1 MKFQGQIP
9 NHEEAFYTHLFLPIV
24 WLKRGLESIQK
35 YINNV
40 IWSELIAG
48 ESLDNDFFNL
58 ILFTVF
64 CLLSIA
70 TYRFQH
76 YQVQIILI
84 CSIIWYLDKIFTQNK
99 YFNSQKKT
107 ITSLVHTKDGNVS
120 WTMISP
126 QGETR
131 QLRFHENNINYIQ
144 IKYIVIVGGAFKE
157 TIANA
162 WQVAV
167 CLNDEQRLLMY
178 EDLNSSDA
186 INHAIALADYFHI
199 QIGFANSDGY
209 TNYASQDINS
219 IINRHDKLSRKII
232 GNNSIKLTKTAQ
244 NWHIYFYW
252 TINNSWKFFGKV
264 LHDSGFLLFVLIISR
279 FMSRFGEMLDQM
291 IAYYKAEQ
299 VIYLNF
305 NGILGVFTNLQLSMN
320 DWLGIIS
327 AIALIIIRG
336 AQISQSKHIY
346 IDKHHLKGVINKLRM
361 PIMTTV
367 NVREVHQFNLN
378 DIQGVIFIKKPEPLF
393 MIYDRQ
399 QALEISD
406 LFQEKDYKS
415 LLNNSEDAIAYFKNK

>member
-9 NHEEAFYTHLFLPIV
+9 NHDEAFYTNFLLPIV

-48 ESLDNDFFNL
+48 ETLDNDFLNF
-58 ILFTVF
+58 ILFIVF

-76 YQVQIILI
+76 YHIQIIFI
-84 CSIIWYLDKIFTQNK
+84 CSIIWYLDKIFTQQR
-99 YFNSQKKT
+99 YFNSKKKT
-107 ITSLVHTKDGNVS
+107 ITSLVHTKDGNVAWS
-120 WTMISP
+120 MTSS

-131 QLRFHENNINYIQ
+131 QLKFHENNINYIH
-144 IKYIVIVGGAFKE
+144 IKSIVFVGGAFKE
-157 TIANA
+157 PIANA
-162 WQVAV
+162 WQVAI
-167 CLNDEQRLLMY
+167 CLNDDQKLLMY
-178 EDLNSSDA
+178 EEFSSIDA
-186 INHAIALADYFHI
+186 INHALELADHFNIYLKFDD
-199 QIGFANSDGY
+199 SEGY
-209 TNYASQDINS
+209 TNYTDQDIHT
-219 IINRHDKLSRKII
+219 IINSPDKLSRKIV
-232 GNNSIKLTKTAQ
+232 GSNSIKLTKTAK

-279 FMSRFGEMLDQM
+279 FMSRFGEMLDTM

-305 NGILGVFTNLQLSMN
+305 NGILGVFTNPQLSVN
-320 DWLGIIS
+320 DWLGIMS

-346 IDKHHLKGVINKLRM
+346 IDKHQLKGIVNKLRL

-367 NVREVHQFNLN
+367 KAKEVHHFNLH
-378 DIQGVIFIKKPEPLF
+378 DVKGVVFIKKPEPLF
-393 MIYDRQ
+393 LIYDRK

-406 LFQEKDYKS
+406 LFQEKDYRS
-415 LLNNSEDAIAYFKNK
+415 LLNNTEDAIAYFKSK

>member
-167 CLNDEQRLLMY
+167 CLNDEQKLLMY
-178 EDLNSSDA
+178 EDL
-186 INHAIALADYFHI
+186 
-199 QIGFANSDGY
+199 
-209 TNYASQDINS
+209 
-219 IINRHDKLSRKII
+219 
-232 GNNSIKLTKTAQ
+232 
-244 NWHIYFYW
+244 
-252 TINNSWKFFGKV
+252 
-264 LHDSGFLLFVLIISR
+264 
-279 FMSRFGEMLDQM
+279 
-291 IAYYKAEQ
+291 
-299 VIYLNF
+299 
-305 NGILGVFTNLQLSMN
+305 
-320 DWLGIIS
+320 
-327 AIALIIIRG
+327 
-336 AQISQSKHIY
+336 
-346 IDKHHLKGVINKLRM
+346 
-361 PIMTTV
+361 
-367 NVREVHQFNLN
+367 
-378 DIQGVIFIKKPEPLF
+378 
-393 MIYDRQ
+393 
-399 QALEISD
+399 
-406 LFQEKDYKS
+406 
-415 LLNNSEDAIAYFKNK
+415 